1 MTAQYPFTIQQ
12 RHGDVWLTAAGEN
25 FGELYTHACEL
36 FGEEKANELLALA
49 QAESVVREA
58 GMTPPPAPPAQASR
72 PASGPPTPP
81 AGPRSGPPR
90 SSAPASSGGDD
101 WKANPPMCEHGEMRP
116 YEGSNSRGP
125 YKAWFCSG
133 PRDLPRDQKCTPL
146 DGVTFEPWK

>member
-12 RHGDVWLTAAGEN
+12 RHGDVWLTAAGET
-25 FGELYTHACEL
+25 FAELYTHAAEL

-49 QAESVVREA
+49 QAENVVREA

-90 SSAPASSGGDD
+90 SSAPASSAPANDD
-101 WKANPPMCEHGEMRP
+101 APFCDHGPMRW
-116 YEGSNSRGP
+116 YEGKNSRGA
-125 YKAWFCSG
+125 YTAWMCSG
-133 PRDLPRDQKCTPL
+133 DRDLPREQKCTPL
-146 DGVTFEPWK
+146 DGETLRPWK